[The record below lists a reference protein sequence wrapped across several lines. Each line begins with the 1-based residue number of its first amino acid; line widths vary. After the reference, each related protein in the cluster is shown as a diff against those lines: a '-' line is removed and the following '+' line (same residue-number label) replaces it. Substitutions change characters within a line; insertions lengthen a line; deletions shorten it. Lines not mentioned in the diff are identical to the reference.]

1 MNFLPQLAA
10 IAGVMLLACASP
22 GPDMLAV
29 TSHAFARRRAGLFA
43 AAGIATSHVLWATL
57 AVFGLGLI
65 LAQLAWLYEGIRIAG
80 AIYLVYLGAKT
91 LMSLRQSSGAAAA
104 PAAAAKTASSAHS
117 YRRGL
122 LVGLTNPKAAAFFG
136 SLFVTLL
143 PAHAPMW
150 VHGAT
155 VATVGAVS
163 ITWFTAMALLFST
176 GSVQRGYQK
185 LRRPVDAVMG
195 SVLVALGAR
204 LALDH

>member
-29 TSHAFARRRAGLFA
+29 TSHAFGRRRAGLFA

-117 YRRGL
+117 YGRGL